1 MNTGF
6 GIGTFVGPFICELL
20 FDTYGPAGSY
30 VILSGIALNLMVCG
44 ALYRQAKHTPWRPR
58 ERSSISVT
66 STQQDREKDKS
77 ENWKLCSS
85 NELEHRANW
94 KAGHRKKTA
103 GSAAR
108 VMLKR
113 PEGEKSDG
121 TNAGGTLMDSQKDRS
136 LTIAD
141 VTLIEETDVELDID
155 DVIDLGQLE
164 FRKRNNRQ
172 LQVNETI
179 KDSGIKS
186 GFLKEPKSTTRDDEV
201 IGSPKAKDFLER
213 SPSKN
218 LKEGKQRTT
227 QVIHQDLNTNGILGS
242 DSTSSTETPFV
253 QRTTQVIDQDSK
265 TNGNLESDS
274 TSSTETPFVQRTTQV
289 IDQDSKTNGTLESD
303 STSST
308 ETPFVQRTTQGIHQ
322 DPKTNGN
329 LESDSSPETPFVQDP
344 TFWLLNCT
352 GFCFH
357 CCVAMVSTFIPAL
370 AREEG
375 IDSSGIIQIQFS
387 IGVVDTC
394 CMVPFGLLLDSQK
407 LEQYRIF
414 IFIAF
419 LAFIGVFIALIG
431 VAGDLLGVL
440 AFAAVQAI
448 FRESI
453 YCQVYVLKD

>member
-1 MNTGF
+1 MSWSTERMGKLDIERKQQEVQHVSCWRSQK
-6 GIGTFVGPFICELL
+6 GE
-20 FDTYGPAGSY
+20 
-30 VILSGIALNLMVCG
+30 
-44 ALYRQAKHTPWRPR
+44 YRY
-58 ERSSISVT
+58 
-66 STQQDREKDKS
+66 
-77 ENWKLCSS
+77 
-85 NELEHRANW
+85 
-94 KAGHRKKTA
+94 
-103 GSAAR
+103 
-108 VMLKR
+108 
-113 PEGEKSDG
+113 SDG
-121 TNAGGTLMDSQKDRS
+121 TNAGGTMMDSQKDRS

-141 VTLIEETDVELDID
+141 TTLIEETDVELDIV
-155 DVIDLGQLE
+155 DVIGLGQLK
-164 FRKRNNRQ
+164 FRKQNNRQ
-172 LQVNETI
+172 LDKTI
-179 KDSGIKS
+179 KDSGINS
-186 GFLKEPKSTTRDDEV
+186 DFLKEPKSTTRDDEV
-201 IGSPKAKDFLER
+201 IGAPKVKDILER
-213 SPSKN
+213 NLSKD

-227 QVIHQDLNTNGILGS
+227 LILHQDPNTNG
-242 DSTSSTETPFV
+242 T
-253 QRTTQVIDQDSK
+253 
-265 TNGNLESDS
+265 LESDS

-289 IDQDSKTNGTLESD
+289 IDQDSNTNGILRSD

-308 ETPFVQRTTQGIHQ
+308 Q
-322 DPKTNGN
+322 
-329 LESDSSPETPFVQDP
+329 TPFVQDP
-344 TFWLLNCT
+344 TFWLLNCA